1 MNFTEALNILKE
13 EIEIIEE
20 EKSCNPSKKC
30 CKSTETEQGCTGGE
44 PGCDTKNKKASV
56 TGCEPGCD
64 TKNKKASGC
73 KPGCKPGCNTK
84 KDPAVKAAEMTEVS
98 AMVSTVLKKNK
109 VPAEAVIKLARP
121 IASTIL
127 AFEKKNSDKDL
138 NDFDAGLYSKLCSD
152 FEKISALK
160 DNADD
165 LADKIVNAYH
175 NC

>member
-1 MNFTEALNILKE
+1 MNFSEALNILKE

-56 TGCEPGCD
+56 TGCEPGC
-64 TKNKKASGC
+64 
-73 KPGCKPGCNTK
+73 NTK
-84 KDPAVKAAEMTEVS
+84 KNPAVKAAEMPEVS

-109 VPAEAVIKLARP
+109 IPAESVIKLARP

-127 AFEKKNSDKDL
+127 AFEKKNSNKDL

>member
-1 MNFTEALNILKE
+1 MNFSEALNILKE

-56 TGCEPGCD
+56 TGCEPGC
-64 TKNKKASGC
+64 
-73 KPGCKPGCNTK
+73 NTK
-84 KDPAVKAAEMTEVS
+84 KAPAVKAAEMPEVS

-109 VPAEAVIKLARP
+109 IPAESVIKLARP

-127 AFEKKNSDKDL
+127 AFEKKNSNKDL

>member
-1 MNFTEALNILKE
+1 MNFSEALNILKE

-56 TGCEPGCD
+56 TGCEPGC
-64 TKNKKASGC
+64 
-73 KPGCKPGCNTK
+73 NTK
-84 KDPAVKAAEMTEVS
+84 KSPAVKAAEMPEVS

-109 VPAEAVIKLARP
+109 VPAESVIKLARP

-127 AFEKKNSDKDL
+127 AFEKKNSNKDL

>member
-44 PGCDTKNKKASV
+44 PGCDTKNKKAS
-56 TGCEPGCD
+56 
-64 TKNKKASGC
+64 
-73 KPGCKPGCNTK
+73 GCKPGCNTK
-84 KDPAVKAAEMTEVS
+84 KDPAVKAAEMPEVS

-109 VPAEAVIKLARP
+109 IPAEAVIKLARP

-127 AFEKKNSDKDL
+127 AFEKKNSNKDL

>member
-1 MNFTEALNILKE
+1 MNFSEALNILKE

-56 TGCEPGCD
+56 TGCEPGC
-64 TKNKKASGC
+64 
-73 KPGCKPGCNTK
+73 NTK
-84 KDPAVKAAEMTEVS
+84 KDPAVKAAEMPEVS

>member
-13 EIEIIEE
+13 EIETTEE

-30 CKSTETEQGCTGGE
+30 CKSTETETEQGCTGGE
-44 PGCDTKNKKASV
+44 PGCDTKNKKASA
-56 TGCEPGCD
+56 T
-64 TKNKKASGC
+64 
-73 KPGCKPGCNTK
+73 GCKPGCNTK
-84 KDPAVKAAEMTEVS
+84 KAPAVKAAEMPEVS

-165 LADKIVNAYH
+165 LADKIVDAYH

>member
-20 EKSCNPSKKC
+20 EKSCNSSKKC

-56 TGCEPGCD
+56 TGCEPGC
-64 TKNKKASGC
+64 
-73 KPGCKPGCNTK
+73 NTK
-84 KDPAVKAAEMTEVS
+84 KSPAVKAAEMPEVS

-127 AFEKKNSDKDL
+127 SFEKKNSNKDL

>member
-1 MNFTEALNILKE
+1 MNFSEALNILKE
-13 EIEIIEE
+13 EIETIEE

-30 CKSTETEQGCTGGE
+30 CKSTETETEQGCTGGE

-56 TGCEPGCD
+56 TGCEPGC
-64 TKNKKASGC
+64 
-73 KPGCKPGCNTK
+73 NTK
-84 KDPAVKAAEMTEVS
+84 KDPAVKAAEMPEVS

-127 AFEKKNSDKDL
+127 AFEKKNSNKDL

>member
-13 EIEIIEE
+13 EIETIEE

-30 CKSTETEQGCTGGE
+30 CKSTETETEQGCTGGE

-56 TGCEPGCD
+56 TGCEPGC
-64 TKNKKASGC
+64 
-73 KPGCKPGCNTK
+73 NTK
-84 KDPAVKAAEMTEVS
+84 KAPAVKAAEMPEVS

-109 VPAEAVIKLARP
+109 IPAESVIKLARP

-127 AFEKKNSDKDL
+127 AFEKKNSNKDL

>member
-1 MNFTEALNILKE
+1 MNFSEALNILKE
-13 EIEIIEE
+13 EIETIEE

-56 TGCEPGCD
+56 TGCEPGC
-64 TKNKKASGC
+64 
-73 KPGCKPGCNTK
+73 NTK
-84 KDPAVKAAEMTEVS
+84 KAPAVKAAEMPEVS

-127 AFEKKNSDKDL
+127 AFEKKNSDKGL
-138 NDFDAGLYSKLCSD
+138 NEFDAGLYSKLCSD

>member
-56 TGCEPGCD
+56 TGCEPGC
-64 TKNKKASGC
+64 
-73 KPGCKPGCNTK
+73 NTK
-84 KDPAVKAAEMTEVS
+84 KSPAVKAAEMPEVS

>member
-13 EIEIIEE
+13 EIETIEE

-44 PGCDTKNKKASV
+44 PGCDTKNKKAS
-56 TGCEPGCD
+56 
-64 TKNKKASGC
+64 
-73 KPGCKPGCNTK
+73 GCKPGCNTK
-84 KDPAVKAAEMTEVS
+84 KDPAVKAAEMPEVS

-109 VPAEAVIKLARP
+109 VPAETVIKLARP

-127 AFEKKNSDKDL
+127 AFEKKNSNKDL

>member
-13 EIEIIEE
+13 EIETIEE

-44 PGCDTKNKKASV
+44 PGCDTKNKKTS
-56 TGCEPGCD
+56 
-64 TKNKKASGC
+64 
-73 KPGCKPGCNTK
+73 GCKPGCNTK
-84 KDPAVKAAEMTEVS
+84 KSPAVKAAEMPEVS

-109 VPAEAVIKLARP
+109 VPAESVIKLARP

-127 AFEKKNSDKDL
+127 AFEKKNSNKDL

>member
-1 MNFTEALNILKE
+1 MNFSEALNILKE

-44 PGCDTKNKKASV
+44 PGCDTKNKKES
-56 TGCEPGCD
+56 
-64 TKNKKASGC
+64 
-73 KPGCKPGCNTK
+73 GCKPGCNTK
-84 KDPAVKAAEMTEVS
+84 KDPAVKATEMPEVS

-109 VPAEAVIKLARP
+109 IPAESVIKLARP

>member
-56 TGCEPGCD
+56 TGCEPGC
-64 TKNKKASGC
+64 
-73 KPGCKPGCNTK
+73 NTK
-84 KDPAVKAAEMTEVS
+84 KTPAVKAAETPEVS

-160 DNADD
+160 DNADN

>member
-1 MNFTEALNILKE
+1 MNFSEALNILKE

-30 CKSTETEQGCTGGE
+30 CKSTETETEQGCTGGE

-56 TGCEPGCD
+56 TGCEPGC
-64 TKNKKASGC
+64 
-73 KPGCKPGCNTK
+73 NTK
-84 KDPAVKAAEMTEVS
+84 KDPAVKAAEMPEVS

-127 AFEKKNSDKDL
+127 AFEKKNSNKDL

>member
-13 EIEIIEE
+13 EIETIEE

-56 TGCEPGCD
+56 TGCEPGC
-64 TKNKKASGC
+64 
-73 KPGCKPGCNTK
+73 NTK
-84 KDPAVKAAEMTEVS
+84 KAPAVKAAEMPEVS

>member
-13 EIEIIEE
+13 EIETIEE

-44 PGCDTKNKKASV
+44 PGCDTKNKKTS
-56 TGCEPGCD
+56 GCKPGCD
-64 TKNKKASGC
+64 TKNKKASDC
-73 KPGCKPGCNTK
+73 EPGCNTK
-84 KDPAVKAAEMTEVS
+84 KAPAVKAAEMPEVS
-98 AMVSTVLKKNK
+98 AMISTVLKKNK

-165 LADKIVNAYH
+165 LADKIVDAYH

>member
-1 MNFTEALNILKE
+1 MNFSEALNILKE

-44 PGCDTKNKKASV
+44 PCCDTKNKKASV
-56 TGCEPGCD
+56 TGCEPGC
-64 TKNKKASGC
+64 S
-73 KPGCKPGCNTK
+73 TK
-84 KDPAVKAAEMTEVS
+84 KSPAVKAAEMPEVS

-109 VPAEAVIKLARP
+109 VPAESVIKLARP

>member
-44 PGCDTKNKKASV
+44 PGCDTKNKKES
-56 TGCEPGCD
+56 
-64 TKNKKASGC
+64 
-73 KPGCKPGCNTK
+73 GCKPGCNTK
-84 KDPAVKAAEMTEVS
+84 KAPAVKAAEMPEVS

-109 VPAEAVIKLARP
+109 IPAESVIKLARP

-127 AFEKKNSDKDL
+127 SFEKKNSDKDL

>member
-13 EIEIIEE
+13 EIETIEE

-30 CKSTETEQGCTGGE
+30 CKSTETETEQGCTGGE

-56 TGCEPGCD
+56 TGCEPGC
-64 TKNKKASGC
+64 S
-73 KPGCKPGCNTK
+73 TK
-84 KDPAVKAAEMTEVS
+84 KSPAVKAAEMPEVS

-109 VPAEAVIKLARP
+109 VPAESVIKLARP

>member
-13 EIEIIEE
+13 EIETIEE

-30 CKSTETEQGCTGGE
+30 CKSTETETEQGCTGGE

-56 TGCEPGCD
+56 TGCEPGC
-64 TKNKKASGC
+64 
-73 KPGCKPGCNTK
+73 NTK
-84 KDPAVKAAEMTEVS
+84 KDPAVKAAEMPEVS

>member
-64 TKNKKASGC
+64 TKN
-73 KPGCKPGCNTK
+73 T
-84 KDPAVKAAEMTEVS
+84 PAVKAAEMPEVS

-109 VPAEAVIKLARP
+109 VPTEAVIKLARP

>member
-1 MNFTEALNILKE
+1 MNFREVLNILKE

-20 EKSCNPSKKC
+20 EKSCNLSKKC

-56 TGCEPGCD
+56 TGCEPGC
-64 TKNKKASGC
+64 
-73 KPGCKPGCNTK
+73 NTK
-84 KDPAVKAAEMTEVS
+84 KTPAVKAAEMPEVS
-98 AMVSTVLKKNK
+98 AMVSIVLKKNK
-109 VPAEAVIKLARP
+109 IPAEAVIKLARP

>member
-1 MNFTEALNILKE
+1 MNFSEALNILKE
-13 EIEIIEE
+13 EIETIEE

-56 TGCEPGCD
+56 TGCEPGC
-64 TKNKKASGC
+64 
-73 KPGCKPGCNTK
+73 NTK
-84 KDPAVKAAEMTEVS
+84 KTPAVKAAEMPEVS

-127 AFEKKNSDKDL
+127 AFEKKNSNKDL

>member
-56 TGCEPGCD
+56 TGCEPGC
-64 TKNKKASGC
+64 
-73 KPGCKPGCNTK
+73 NTK
-84 KDPAVKAAEMTEVS
+84 KDPAVKAAEMPEVS

>member
-1 MNFTEALNILKE
+1 MNFSEALNILKE

-56 TGCEPGCD
+56 TGCEPGC
-64 TKNKKASGC
+64 
-73 KPGCKPGCNTK
+73 NTK
-84 KDPAVKAAEMTEVS
+84 KDPAVKAAEMPEVS

-109 VPAEAVIKLARP
+109 VPAESVIKLARP

>member
-30 CKSTETEQGCTGGE
+30 CKSTETETEQGCTGGE

-56 TGCEPGCD
+56 TGCEPGC
-64 TKNKKASGC
+64 
-73 KPGCKPGCNTK
+73 NTK
-84 KDPAVKAAEMTEVS
+84 KSPAVKAAEMPEVS

-109 VPAEAVIKLARP
+109 VPAESVIKLARP

-127 AFEKKNSDKDL
+127 AFEKKNSNKDL

>member
-13 EIEIIEE
+13 EIETIEE

-56 TGCEPGCD
+56 TGCEPGC
-64 TKNKKASGC
+64 
-73 KPGCKPGCNTK
+73 NTK
-84 KDPAVKAAEMTEVS
+84 KDPAVKATEMPEVS

-127 AFEKKNSDKDL
+127 AFEKKNSNKDL

>member
-13 EIEIIEE
+13 EIETIEE

-30 CKSTETEQGCTGGE
+30 CKSTETEQGCTGGK

-56 TGCEPGCD
+56 TGCEPGC
-64 TKNKKASGC
+64 
-73 KPGCKPGCNTK
+73 NTK
-84 KDPAVKAAEMTEVS
+84 KAPAVKAAEMPEVS

-109 VPAEAVIKLARP
+109 VPAESVIKLARP

>member
-1 MNFTEALNILKE
+1 MNFSEALNILKE

-56 TGCEPGCD
+56 TGCEPGC
-64 TKNKKASGC
+64 
-73 KPGCKPGCNTK
+73 NTK
-84 KDPAVKAAEMTEVS
+84 KSPAVKAAEMPEVS
-98 AMVSTVLKKNK
+98 AMVSTILKKNK
-109 VPAEAVIKLARP
+109 VPAESVIKLARP

>member
-13 EIEIIEE
+13 EIETIEE

-56 TGCEPGCD
+56 TSCEPGCD
-64 TKNKKASGC
+64 TKNKKTS
-73 KPGCKPGCNTK
+73 GCKPGCNTK
-84 KDPAVKAAEMTEVS
+84 KDPAVKAAEMPEVS

-127 AFEKKNSDKDL
+127 AFEKKNSNKDL

>member
-1 MNFTEALNILKE
+1 MNFSEALNILKE
-13 EIEIIEE
+13 EIETIEE

-44 PGCDTKNKKASV
+44 PGCDTKNKKASA
-56 TGCEPGCD
+56 
-64 TKNKKASGC
+64 K
-73 KPGCKPGCNTK
+73 GCKPGCNTK
-84 KDPAVKAAEMTEVS
+84 KASVTGCEPGCSTKKAPAVKAAEMPEVS

-127 AFEKKNSDKDL
+127 AFEKKNSGKDL

>member
-56 TGCEPGCD
+56 TGCEPGC
-64 TKNKKASGC
+64 
-73 KPGCKPGCNTK
+73 NTK
-84 KDPAVKAAEMTEVS
+84 KTPAVKAAEMPEVS

-127 AFEKKNSDKDL
+127 AFEKKNSNKDL

>member
-1 MNFTEALNILKE
+1 MNFSEALNILKE

-56 TGCEPGCD
+56 TGCEPGC
-64 TKNKKASGC
+64 
-73 KPGCKPGCNTK
+73 NTK
-84 KDPAVKAAEMTEVS
+84 KNPAVKAAEMPEVS

-165 LADKIVNAYH
+165 LADKIVDAYH

>member
-1 MNFTEALNILKE
+1 MNFSEALNILKE
-13 EIEIIEE
+13 EIETIEE

-30 CKSTETEQGCTGGE
+30 CKSTETEQGCTGGK

-56 TGCEPGCD
+56 TGCEPGC
-64 TKNKKASGC
+64 
-73 KPGCKPGCNTK
+73 NTK
-84 KDPAVKAAEMTEVS
+84 KAPAVKAAEMPEVS

-109 VPAEAVIKLARP
+109 VPAESVIKLARP

>member
-13 EIEIIEE
+13 EIETIEE

-30 CKSTETEQGCTGGE
+30 CKSTETETEQGCTGGE

-56 TGCEPGCD
+56 TGCEPGCSI
-64 TKNKKASGC
+64 KKS
-73 KPGCKPGCNTK
+73 
-84 KDPAVKAAEMTEVS
+84 PAVKAAEMPEVS

-109 VPAEAVIKLARP
+109 VPAESVIKLARP

>member
-1 MNFTEALNILKE
+1 MNFSEALNILKE

-30 CKSTETEQGCTGGE
+30 CKSAETEAEQGCTGGE
-44 PGCDTKNKKASV
+44 PGCNTKNKKASV
-56 TGCEPGCD
+56 TGCEPGC
-64 TKNKKASGC
+64 
-73 KPGCKPGCNTK
+73 NTK
-84 KDPAVKAAEMTEVS
+84 KAPAVKAAEMPEVS

-109 VPAEAVIKLARP
+109 VPAESVIKLARP

-127 AFEKKNSDKDL
+127 AFEKKNSNKDL

>member
-1 MNFTEALNILKE
+1 MNFSEALNILKE

-30 CKSTETEQGCTGGE
+30 CKSTETETEQGCTGGE

-56 TGCEPGCD
+56 TGCEPGC
-64 TKNKKASGC
+64 S
-73 KPGCKPGCNTK
+73 TK
-84 KDPAVKAAEMTEVS
+84 KDPAVKAAEMPEVS

-127 AFEKKNSDKDL
+127 AFEKKNSNKDL

>member
-30 CKSTETEQGCTGGE
+30 CKSAETEQGCTGGE

-64 TKNKKASGC
+64 TKK
-73 KPGCKPGCNTK
+73 T
-84 KDPAVKAAEMTEVS
+84 PAVKAAEMPEVS

-109 VPAEAVIKLARP
+109 IPAEAVIKLARP

-165 LADKIVNAYH
+165 LADKIVDAYH